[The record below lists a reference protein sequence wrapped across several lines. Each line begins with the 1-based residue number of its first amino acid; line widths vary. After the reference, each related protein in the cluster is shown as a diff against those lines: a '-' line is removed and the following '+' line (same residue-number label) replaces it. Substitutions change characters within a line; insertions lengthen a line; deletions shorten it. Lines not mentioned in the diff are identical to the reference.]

1 MGGLETHGRKSI
13 ITTAGGGSQVG
24 GASRRDAAEAAV
36 RRRFQTPALISA
48 VQGHGRKEGNH
59 FEPSHDGRGPRTTW
73 KNRGSEGVLRSPGGG
88 HATATS
94 NEGSAAGS
102 D

>member
-24 GASRRDAAEAAV
+24 GASRRDAAEAA
-36 RRRFQTPALISA
+36 
-48 VQGHGRKEGNH
+48 GDGRKEGNH

-102 D
+102 DFRQGFTRDSREIQRK